1 MGESRAQT
9 EKCRKQQVWN
19 LDGTDTSGLSPR
31 APGRRDCSSVRA
43 LEFRVT
49 TQSPGREHHREM
61 KGGCLCTEALF
72 LPDEYRKG
80 RLTPQG
86 KVLWGSLLCS
96 ARYSVICLNSMQVNP
111 QMPS

>member
-31 APGRRDCSSVRA
+31 APGRRDCSSVGA

-49 TQSPGREHHREM
+49 TQSPEENITGR
-61 KGGCLCTEALF
+61 
-72 LPDEYRKG
+72 
-80 RLTPQG
+80 
-86 KVLWGSLLCS
+86 
-96 ARYSVICLNSMQVNP
+96 
-111 QMPS
+111 